1 MGLLPLRQTIEKGDY
16 YDNADRHRAG
26 SLGDAVRPVRHRDH
40 LFRVEGADK
49 GRYEQTAINDL
60 NNHFIDQRTTPLASN
75 ANLCWVTPL

>member
-49 GRYEQTAINDL
+49 GRYEQTVRPTGAAA
-60 NNHFIDQRTTPLASN
+60 QRPQQPLH
-75 ANLCWVTPL
+75 